1 MFKKLLELRQ
11 QKAAIEAEM
20 RSILTKADEEKR
32 STTEAE
38 GAKFDELRSQAENL
52 VKEIARYEAITDE
65 QRNQPGQQV
74 ETANVKVSDDELRH
88 WIKTGELRSLA
99 TNTNGGADGGYS
111 VIPELDKQVMKRLTD
126 DSVMRHVANVVKLTQ
141 GKEYKKLVSAGGAAV
156 NHIGEGEARTETAT
170 PKMNEVTIAVHNIY
184 AYPKT
189 TQEILDFGGVD
200 ILGWLT
206 EEISESFVETEE
218 TDLTNGTGTK
228 QAKGFLAYPR
238 TTANDK
244 TRPFGTLQK
253 MEVQPATVIGWNSKG
268 QPETLTPYPPYSVNV
283 QRTVNRQNWLTAYIP
298 HSYDENVAE
307 TPHFDQWLNFV
318 SDGKQDK
325 AKNILAALY
334 AILTNRYN
342 WQVFFQVTGKGGSGK
357 SVFAGIATLLA
368 GEKNTA
374 SARLENFDDERK
386 IAGLEDKKLII
397 CSEQTKYAGDGGG
410 LKAITGG
417 DMVRVDPKNKHP
429 FNARIAAMIMIV
441 NNDPCKWTE
450 RNGGIDRRIV
460 NFRFNKRPPEN
471 ERDPY
476 FMDKI
481 TLEIGGIIRKVL
493 DTFPDPL
500 EAKRALE
507 EQKES
512 LEALEIKK
520 QSDPLTDF
528 FEYLYTTENTD
539 GLYIGTGNTLGHD
552 KIRTHLY
559 PAYLA
564 FVKAKNVLELGLNTF
579 VVGIEQAVKQHGNK
593 HDFTKRKTNKGQR
606 TNVHFKNFDDFQSDI
621 LN

>member
-1 MFKKLLELRQ
+1 MTKLAKAPFVDKQPKGKPYEAYIIAGTNAWDKTKQQTVLEWTKAESGYQPIILGSKQLQEIDRLKLAVEVGSVAIYRAGELSEANKSAICQNLAKYSTAETVVFYDEALQLEENASGYIARLRTENGGSVAEKPKIKESDRTNDKARAFQKWLGLDLAFQCGSREIHAYNGKIWEKVEREQINRSVVTFLEENEIGYSKKSVNALLETMEIQLPLMGEV
-11 QKAAIEAEM
+11 AGDLIA
-20 RSILTKADEEKR
+20 
-32 STTEAE
+32 
-38 GAKFDELRSQAENL
+38 FDNGVLN
-52 VKEIARYEAITDE
+52 
-65 QRNQPGQQV
+65 RN
-74 ETANVKVSDDELRH
+74 
-88 WIKTGELRSLA
+88 
-99 TNTNGGADGGYS
+99 
-111 VIPELDKQVMKRLTD
+111 
-126 DSVMRHVANVVKLTQ
+126 
-141 GKEYKKLVSAGGAAV
+141 
-156 NHIGEGEARTETAT
+156 
-170 PKMNEVTIAVHNIY
+170 
-184 AYPKT
+184 
-189 TQEILDFGGVD
+189 
-200 ILGWLT
+200 
-206 EEISESFVETEE
+206 
-218 TDLTNGTGTK
+218 
-228 QAKGFLAYPR
+228 
-238 TTANDK
+238 
-244 TRPFGTLQK
+244 TLLF
-253 MEVQPATVIGWNSKG
+253 EPH
-268 QPETLTPYPPYSVNV
+268 
-283 QRTVNRQNWLTAYIP
+283 NRQNWLTAYIP
-298 HSYDENVAE
+298 HSYAENVAE

-500 EAKRALE
+500 EAKRTLE

>member
-11 QKAAIEAEM
+11 QKTAIEAEM

-65 QRNQPGQQV
+65 QRNQTGQQV

-126 DSVMRHVANVVKLTQ
+126 DSVMRQIANVVKLTQ
-141 GKEYKKLVSAGGAAV
+141 GKEYKKLVSAGGAVV

-253 MEVQPATVIGWNSKG
+253 MEVQPAKLDADVLIDLLFSLHSKYRKNAVWVMNS
-268 QPETLTPYPPYSVNV
+268 Q
-283 QRTVNRQNWLTAYIP
+283 TA
-298 HSYDENVAE
+298 
-307 TPHFDQWLNFV
+307 
-318 SDGKQDK
+318 
-325 AKNILAALY
+325 
-334 AILTNRYN
+334 
-342 WQVFFQVTGKGGSGK
+342 
-357 SVFAGIATLLA
+357 ATLQKIKNKNGDYIWRDGLQAGSPSTLLGLPVYYLETMPNADGTNPFLA
-368 GEKNTA
+368 VGDFKRGYTIVDHTTGTRTKPDSITEPGFYKVHT
-374 SARLENFDDERK
+374 
-386 IAGLEDKKLII
+386 DKYL
-397 CSEQTKYAGDGGG
+397 GGG
-410 LKAITGG
+410 VVDSNAI
-417 DMVRVDPKNKHP
+417 
-429 FNARIAAMIMIV
+429 
-441 NNDPCKWTE
+441 
-450 RNGGIDRRIV
+450 
-460 NFRFNKRPPEN
+460 
-471 ERDPY
+471 
-476 FMDKI
+476 
-481 TLEIGGIIRKVL
+481 KV
-493 DTFPDPL
+493 L
-500 EAKRALE
+500 EAKA
-507 EQKES
+507 
-512 LEALEIKK
+512 
-520 QSDPLTDF
+520 
-528 FEYLYTTENTD
+528 
-539 GLYIGTGNTLGHD
+539 
-552 KIRTHLY
+552 
-559 PAYLA
+559 
-564 FVKAKNVLELGLNTF
+564 
-579 VVGIEQAVKQHGNK
+579 
-593 HDFTKRKTNKGQR
+593 
-606 TNVHFKNFDDFQSDI
+606 
-621 LN
+621 

>member
-52 VKEIARYEAITDE
+52 VKEIARYEAITEE
-65 QRNQPGQQV
+65 QRNQPGQDA

-126 DSVMRHVANVVKLTQ
+126 DSVMRQIANVVKLTQ
-141 GKEYKKLVSAGGAAV
+141 GKEYKKLVSAGGAVV

-253 MEVQPATVIGWNSKG
+253 MEVQPVKLDADVLIDLLFSLHSKYRKNAVWVMNSQTAATLQKIKNKNGDYIWRDGLQAGSPSTLLGLPVYYL
-268 QPETLTPYPPYSVNV
+268 ETLPNAEGTNAFLAVGDFKRGYTIVDHTTGT
-283 QRTVNRQNWLTAYIP
+283 RTKPDSITEPGFYKVHT
-298 HSYDENVAE
+298 
-307 TPHFDQWLNFV
+307 
-318 SDGKQDK
+318 DK
-325 AKNILAALY
+325 YL
-334 AILTNRYN
+334 
-342 WQVFFQVTGKGGSGK
+342 
-357 SVFAGIATLLA
+357 
-368 GEKNTA
+368 
-374 SARLENFDDERK
+374 
-386 IAGLEDKKLII
+386 
-397 CSEQTKYAGDGGG
+397 GGG
-410 LKAITGG
+410 VVDSNAI
-417 DMVRVDPKNKHP
+417 
-429 FNARIAAMIMIV
+429 
-441 NNDPCKWTE
+441 
-450 RNGGIDRRIV
+450 
-460 NFRFNKRPPEN
+460 
-471 ERDPY
+471 
-476 FMDKI
+476 
-481 TLEIGGIIRKVL
+481 KV
-493 DTFPDPL
+493 L
-500 EAKRALE
+500 EAKA
-507 EQKES
+507 
-512 LEALEIKK
+512 
-520 QSDPLTDF
+520 
-528 FEYLYTTENTD
+528 
-539 GLYIGTGNTLGHD
+539 
-552 KIRTHLY
+552 
-559 PAYLA
+559 
-564 FVKAKNVLELGLNTF
+564 
-579 VVGIEQAVKQHGNK
+579 
-593 HDFTKRKTNKGQR
+593 
-606 TNVHFKNFDDFQSDI
+606 
-621 LN
+621 

>member
-1 MFKKLLELRQ
+1 MTKLKNAPNVNKQPKGKPYEAYIIAGSNAWDKTKQQTVLEWTKAEPNYQPIILGGKELREIDRL
-11 QKAAIEAEM
+11 KLAVEVGNVAIYRAGT
-20 RSILTKADEEKR
+20 L
-32 STTEAE
+32 TEAE
-38 GAKFDELRSQAENL
+38 KSAICQNLAKYSAAETVVFYDEALQLEENASGY
-52 VKEIARYEAITDE
+52 IAR
-65 QRNQPGQQV
+65 
-74 ETANVKVSDDELRH
+74 LR
-88 WIKTGELRSLA
+88 TE
-99 TNTNGGADGGYS
+99 NGGSVAEKPKIKESDRTNDKARAFQKWLGLDLAFQCGSREIHAYNGKIWEKVEREQINRNVVTFLEENEIGYS
-111 VIPELDKQVMKRLTD
+111 
-126 DSVMRHVANVVKLTQ
+126 
-141 GKEYKKLVSAGGAAV
+141 KK
-156 NHIGEGEARTETAT
+156 
-170 PKMNEVTIAVHNIY
+170 
-184 AYPKT
+184 
-189 TQEILDFGGVD
+189 
-200 ILGWLT
+200 
-206 EEISESFVETEE
+206 
-218 TDLTNGTGTK
+218 
-228 QAKGFLAYPR
+228 
-238 TTANDK
+238 
-244 TRPFGTLQK
+244 
-253 MEVQPATVIGWNSKG
+253 
-268 QPETLTPYPPYSVNV
+268 SVNALLETMEIQLPLMGEV
-283 QRTVNRQNWLTAYIP
+283 AGDLIAFDNGVLNRNTLLFEPHNRQNWLTAYIP

-417 DMVRVDPKNKHP
+417 DMMRVDPKNKHP

>member
-1 MFKKLLELRQ
+1 MTKLRNAPFVDKQPKGKPYEVYIIAGPNAWDKTKQQTVLEWTKAEANYQPIILGGKELREIDRL
-11 QKAAIEAEM
+11 KLAVEVGNVAIYRAGT
-20 RSILTKADEEKR
+20 L
-32 STTEAE
+32 TEAE
-38 GAKFDELRSQAENL
+38 KSAICQNLAKYSAAETVVFYDEALQLEENASGY
-52 VKEIARYEAITDE
+52 IAR
-65 QRNQPGQQV
+65 
-74 ETANVKVSDDELRH
+74 LR
-88 WIKTGELRSLA
+88 TE
-99 TNTNGGADGGYS
+99 NGGSVAEKPKIKESDRTNDKARAFQKWLGLDLAFQCGSREIHAYNGKIWEKVEREQINRNVVAFLEENEIGYS
-111 VIPELDKQVMKRLTD
+111 
-126 DSVMRHVANVVKLTQ
+126 
-141 GKEYKKLVSAGGAAV
+141 KK
-156 NHIGEGEARTETAT
+156 
-170 PKMNEVTIAVHNIY
+170 
-184 AYPKT
+184 
-189 TQEILDFGGVD
+189 
-200 ILGWLT
+200 
-206 EEISESFVETEE
+206 
-218 TDLTNGTGTK
+218 
-228 QAKGFLAYPR
+228 
-238 TTANDK
+238 
-244 TRPFGTLQK
+244 
-253 MEVQPATVIGWNSKG
+253 
-268 QPETLTPYPPYSVNV
+268 SVNALLETMEIQLPLMGEV
-283 QRTVNRQNWLTAYIP
+283 AGDLIAFDNGVLNRNTLLFEPHNRQNWLTAYIP

>member
-1 MFKKLLELRQ
+1 MTKFKNAPNVAKQPKGKPYEAYIIAGSNAWDKTKQQTVLEWTKAEANYQPIILGSKELREIDRL
-11 QKAAIEAEM
+11 KLAVEVGNVAIYRAG
-20 RSILTKADEEKR
+20 IL
-32 STTEAE
+32 TEAE
-38 GAKFDELRSQAENL
+38 KSAICQNLAQYSTAETVAFYDEALQLEENASSY
-52 VKEIARYEAITDE
+52 IAR
-65 QRNQPGQQV
+65 
-74 ETANVKVSDDELRH
+74 LR
-88 WIKTGELRSLA
+88 TE
-99 TNTNGGADGGYS
+99 NGGSVAEKPKIKESDRTNDKARAFQKWLGLDLAFQCGSREIHAYNGKIWEKVEREQINRNVVTFLEENEIGYS
-111 VIPELDKQVMKRLTD
+111 
-126 DSVMRHVANVVKLTQ
+126 
-141 GKEYKKLVSAGGAAV
+141 KK
-156 NHIGEGEARTETAT
+156 
-170 PKMNEVTIAVHNIY
+170 
-184 AYPKT
+184 
-189 TQEILDFGGVD
+189 
-200 ILGWLT
+200 
-206 EEISESFVETEE
+206 
-218 TDLTNGTGTK
+218 
-228 QAKGFLAYPR
+228 
-238 TTANDK
+238 
-244 TRPFGTLQK
+244 
-253 MEVQPATVIGWNSKG
+253 
-268 QPETLTPYPPYSVNV
+268 SVNALLETMEIQLPLMGEV
-283 QRTVNRQNWLTAYIP
+283 AGDLIAFDNGVLNRNTLLFEPHNRQNWLTAYIP

-417 DMVRVDPKNKHP
+417 DMMRVDPKNKHP

>member
-1 MFKKLLELRQ
+1 MTKLRNAPFVDKQPKGKPYEVYIIAGPNAWDKTKQQTVLEWTKAEANYQPIILGGKELREIDRL
-11 QKAAIEAEM
+11 KLAVEVGNVAIYRAGT
-20 RSILTKADEEKR
+20 L
-32 STTEAE
+32 TEAE
-38 GAKFDELRSQAENL
+38 KSAICQNLARYSTAETVVFYDEALQLEENASGYIARLRTENGGSVAEKPKIKESDRTNDKARAFQKWL
-52 VKEIARYEAITDE
+52 GLDLAFQCGSREIHAYNGKIWEKVEREQVNRNVVAFLEENEIGYSKKSVNALLETMEIQLPLMGEIAGDLIAFDNGVLN
-65 QRNQPGQQV
+65 RN
-74 ETANVKVSDDELRH
+74 
-88 WIKTGELRSLA
+88 
-99 TNTNGGADGGYS
+99 
-111 VIPELDKQVMKRLTD
+111 
-126 DSVMRHVANVVKLTQ
+126 
-141 GKEYKKLVSAGGAAV
+141 
-156 NHIGEGEARTETAT
+156 
-170 PKMNEVTIAVHNIY
+170 
-184 AYPKT
+184 
-189 TQEILDFGGVD
+189 
-200 ILGWLT
+200 
-206 EEISESFVETEE
+206 
-218 TDLTNGTGTK
+218 
-228 QAKGFLAYPR
+228 
-238 TTANDK
+238 
-244 TRPFGTLQK
+244 
-253 MEVQPATVIGWNSKG
+253 
-268 QPETLTPYPPYSVNV
+268 
-283 QRTVNRQNWLTAYIP
+283 
-298 HSYDENVAE
+298 
-307 TPHFDQWLNFV
+307 
-318 SDGKQDK
+318 
-325 AKNILAALY
+325 
-334 AILTNRYN
+334 
-342 WQVFFQVTGKGGSGK
+342 
-357 SVFAGIATLLA
+357 TLLF
-368 GEKNTA
+368 E
-374 SARLENFDDERK
+374 
-386 IAGLEDKKLII
+386 
-397 CSEQTKYAGDGGG
+397 YAGDGGG